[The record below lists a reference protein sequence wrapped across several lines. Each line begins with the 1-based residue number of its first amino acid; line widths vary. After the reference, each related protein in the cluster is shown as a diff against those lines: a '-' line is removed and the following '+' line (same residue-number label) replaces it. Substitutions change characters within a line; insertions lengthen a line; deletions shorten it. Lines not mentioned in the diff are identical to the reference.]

1 LPNPF
6 ENGNLAWFWYELW
19 LAGIAGGFAL
29 AMVIHARVKISAGF
43 YRLPLQILLAIGFIG
58 TLPLALERL
67 GINLGGKEEV
77 LAVLSFIGASGAAIY
92 GVFAMRAVRLV
103 KWVNKRIAER
113 QAAAAEVRASRAA
126 GSPGA
131 ATGGASGRGATSVAA
146 ASSISR
152 NTGAGNTG
160 AENTGNPGN
169 TGGTSAWLHFR
180 SGPASGQSL
189 PLSPGVT
196 RMGRDNSNDVVID
209 DPNVSR
215 MHAEIELRNGSY
227 FLRDAGSSGGT
238 IFGDQKIAGEQLLS
252 SGATIKMGNTELVF
266 TAAESVTQFASGT
279 VVSGAGSTDVHVRS
293 TTVDAIRPGETMLGG
308 AEADDD
314 RLAAWIAITSG
325 PLKGQICQLSA
336 DRTTIGRDS
345 SNQLVVNDPAVSRSH
360 AVVIARDDVLVLVDL
375 GSAGGTKV
383 NGRSVS
389 GKTIPNGARLRV
401 GDTELELIS
410 VDSSTPPAQSG
421 NQIDQTVL
429 DMPSANGV
437 VVVRSGPDAGLT
449 FNLMDGDNII
459 GRDRGSAVELSDPSV
474 SRRHAIIRSQS
485 GGYVVYDLASKTGTS
500 VNGSKLKGARLI
512 TGDRIAIGHTEL
524 SLMRPD
530 AA

>member
-1 LPNPF
+1 MPNPF

-29 AMVIHARVKISAGF
+29 AMVIHARVKIKTGF

-58 TLPLALERL
+58 TLPLALERF

-77 LAVLSFIGASGAAIY
+77 MAVLSFIGASGATIY
-92 GVFAMRAVRLV
+92 GVIALRAVRVV

-126 GSPGA
+126 GSPSA
-131 ATGGASGRGATSVAA
+131 ATGHGATGVSA
-146 ASSISR
+146 ASSISGK
-152 NTGAGNTG
+152 TGAGSPENPGNT
-160 AENTGNPGN
+160 GN
-169 TGGTSAWLHFR
+169 TGGTSAWIHFR

-189 PLSPGVT
+189 PLSSGVT
-196 RMGRDNSNDVVID
+196 RLGRDHSNDVVID

-215 MHAEIELRNGSY
+215 MHAEIELKNGSY

-238 IFGDQKIAGEQLLS
+238 ILGDQKIAGEQLLS
-252 SGATIKMGNTELVF
+252 SGATIKLGNTELVF
-266 TAAESVTQFASGT
+266 TAAEAVTQFSSGT
-279 VVSGAGSTDVHVRS
+279 VVSGAGATDVTDVKVRS
-293 TTVDAIRPGETMLGG
+293 TTVDAMKPGETILGG
-308 AEADDD
+308 GEADDD

-325 PLKGQICQLSA
+325 PLKGQICQLSS
-336 DRTTIGRDS
+336 DRTTIGRDG
-345 SNQLVVNDPAVSRSH
+345 SNQLVVNDPAVSRAH

-389 GKTIPNGARLRV
+389 GKAVPNGARLRV

-429 DMPSANGV
+429 DVPASNGV

-459 GRDRGSAVELSDPSV
+459 GRDRGSAVELSDPAV